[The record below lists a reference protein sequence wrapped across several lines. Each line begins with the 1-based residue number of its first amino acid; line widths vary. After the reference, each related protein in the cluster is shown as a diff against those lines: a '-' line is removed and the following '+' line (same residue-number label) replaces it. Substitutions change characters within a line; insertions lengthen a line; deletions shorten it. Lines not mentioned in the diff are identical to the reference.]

1 MNALAEVK
9 HTQVTFGSIR
19 SLTRPINTQ
28 IAIAREAEVL
38 EQEAALE
45 VFVRVQNGIELAR
58 VPQVLVFDLFE
69 NVSIRCSVL
78 QRARDI

>member
-1 MNALAEVK
+1 VNALAEVK

>member
-9 HTQVTFGSIR
+9 DTQVTFGAIR

-28 IAIAREAEVL
+28 IAIAREAEVI

-45 VFVRVQNGIELAR
+45 VFDRVQTGIELAR
-58 VPQVLVFDLFE
+58 VPQVLVSDLFE